1 MVLLHGLCLD
11 QSSWDIQIGQ
21 LIRKWGNDIRI
32 ISYDHRGHG
41 DSADAPMH
49 TYRIEQLADDL
60 ATLLIALRV
69 KGPLTLAGHSMGGM
83 TALAYLARSASHR
96 PVEPKSLVLVAT
108 AAGKLAQPGPRSAF
122 GHPRGNVTVSA
133 TALRPG
139 DVIDL
144 AAPDVVPADARLL
157 VAEDLEVDESLL
169 TGESLP
175 VDKQVDPVAAADTE
189 RASMLFEGST
199 IVAGHARAI
208 VVATGVGTAAHRA
221 ISAVVDVESSAGV
234 QARLRE
240 LTGKV
245 LPLTLAGGAAVTG
258 LALLRRATLRQA
270 VADGVAI
277 AVAAVPEG
285 LPLVATLSQLA
296 AAQRL
301 STRGVLVRAPRTI
314 EALGRVDT
322 ICFDKTGTLTEN
334 RLRLVRAVPAASD
347 PHGPFPGVADPE
359 AARVLQ
365 AAARATT
372 QPHEAQG
379 HAHATDEAIV
389 KAAAS
394 LKDDVEWNL
403 LAEVPFESS
412 RGFAASIGTLSADA
426 TKPLLMLKGAPE
438 VILPRCR
445 FDDPQADQDRAELMV
460 HNLAEQGLRV
470 LAVAQRSWIHE
481 TEDDDDTDADAV
493 DAAAHDLEL
502 IGYVGLADTARPSAR
517 PLIEALS
524 EAGRDVVLI
533 TGDHPVTAR
542 AIARQ
547 LGLPADARV
556 VTGADLNGLDEDASA
571 KLAAD
576 VQVFARVSPEQK
588 VQIVGALQRCGRVT
602 AMVGDGANDAA
613 AIRMA
618 DVGIGVSGRGSSA
631 ARGAADIVLTD
642 EDLTVLLDTLVEGRG
657 MWAGVRDAVTILV
670 GGNVGEVLFTIIGT
684 ALGTGRAPV
693 GTRQLL
699 LVNLLTD
706 MFPALAVAVTPQ
718 FEEPDADEY
727 DTEEEAFEARRAY
740 QRSVLT
746 GPTPSLDVELMR
758 QIVTR
763 GAVTAAG
770 ATAAWAIGRW
780 TPGTERRTSTMGLT
794 ALVTTQLA
802 QTLLTRRHSPL
813 VVATALGSSAV
824 LVAIVQTPGVSH
836 FFGAIMGSNVDA
848 LLVGGV
854 MAVNA
859 LTGGTQRLRADA
871 AAAELFAEQ
880 DQLARRVVVPT
891 VATARRRLEAARNA
905 ERTVTVSAT
914 ALRPGDVIDLA
925 APDVVPADAR
935 LLVAEDL
942 EVDES
947 LLTGES
953 LPVDKQV
960 DPVAAADTERA
971 SMLFEGST
979 IVAGHARAI
988 VVATGV
994 GTAAHRAISAVVDVE
1009 SSAGVQARLRE
1020 LTGKVLPLTLA
1031 GGAAVTGLALLRRAT
1046 LRQAVADGVAIA
1058 VAAVPEGLP
1067 LVATLSQLAA
1077 AQRLST
1083 RGVLVRAPRTIEALG
1098 RVDTICFDKTGTLT
1112 ENRLRLVQSVPAATN
1127 PHGPFPG
1134 VAEPAAARVLQ
1145 AAARATTQPHEAQGH
1160 AHATDEAIVKA
1171 AAALKDDVEWN
1182 LLAEVPFE
1190 SSRGFAASIG
1200 TLSADPAK
1208 PLLMLKGA
1216 PEVILPRCRF
1226 DDPQTDLDH
1235 AESLVHALAEQGLRV
1250 LAVARRSWV
1259 HETEDDDDTDADAVD
1274 AAAHDLELIG
1284 YVGLADTA
1292 RPSARPLIEA
1302 LSEANRDV
1310 VLITGDHP
1318 VTARAI
1324 ARQLGLSADVR
1335 VVTGADL
1342 NGLDED
1348 ASAKLAADVQVF
1360 ARVSPEQKVQI
1371 VGALQRCGRV
1381 TAMVGDG
1388 ANDAAAIRMAD
1399 VGIGVSGRGSSAAR
1413 GAADIVLT
1421 DDDLTVLLDTLVEGR
1436 GMWAGVRDAVTI
1448 LVGGNVGEVLFTII
1462 GTALGSGRAPV
1473 GTRQLLLVNLLTDMF
1488 PALAVAVTPQFEE
1501 PDADEYETEEEAV
1514 EARRAYQQSVLTGP
1528 TPSLDVELMRQI
1540 VTRGAVTAAGA
1551 TAAWAIG
1558 RWTPGTER
1566 RTSTMG
1572 LTALVTTQLAQTLLT
1587 RRHSP
1592 LVVATALGS
1601 SAVLVAIVQTPG
1613 VSHFFGCTPLGPVA
1627 WTGSSEQPRRPP
1639 GCRCSHPTGWPK
1651 PREWCSPNWREIS
1664 A

>member
-1 MVLLHGLCLD
+1 M
-11 QSSWDIQIGQ
+11 
-21 LIRKWGNDIRI
+21 
-32 ISYDHRGHG
+32 
-41 DSADAPMH
+41 
-49 TYRIEQLADDL
+49 
-60 ATLLIALRV
+60 RV
-69 KGPLTLAGHSMGGM
+69 PGVTAVVGGVAGGAVQMLQAGAQG
-83 TALAYLARSASHR
+83 
-96 PVEPKSLVLVAT
+96 VAT
-108 AAGKLAQPGPRSAF
+108 AADAVQTLTGPVLDSVSQSTARVLGTGRSANGKRDGASATVRWQSGQRVHLDLDPLLPFPRWHEHAAVVEEPVRKIAGVANAHVEGALGRLVVEVDADADADDVLDTVRDVVNAAAADLAAAGREPQIRIAPFADPGNPLAILVPLTAAAFDAVAIGAAVTGWVIRLPAAPKTTRAAAALLNHQPRMIAVLESRLGRVGTDLALSASTAAANGLTQAVGTPLLNLVERVLQISEAEAHRRRWRDREPQLASPTRPQAPVVPVISSAGAKSQASRHNWAAAAAGEASHVVVDGSIDAAIDTAKGSMAGPVEDYVDQAANGSLIAAASALVAGGGTEDAAGAVLAGIPKAAHMGRQSFAAVLGRGLADDGQMVLDPGALRRLDRVKVVVIDGAALRGDHRAVLHAQGDIPGWDDDRVYEVADALLHAEEPPEPDPDELPANTARLRYLRPEGPSATPAQGLEHADLVVDGATVGHVKVGWEVDPFAIPLLQIANRTGARVVLRHVAGTQDLAASVAASHPSGTPLLKLVRDLRADRGPVLLITALHRDFASTDTLAALAVADVGVALDDPRAATPWSADIITGTDLAAAVRILSALPAARRASESSVNLAKGGTTLAGLLLVTGDQRTSTNPLAVQRWLNPVNAAAASALISGAFSANRVLRQPDPTPQPLTAWHALDPEIVYARLAGRARPLTIEPGMPGWRRVLDDLSYSPVVSPLRGPARQVGKLLSATRAELSDPLTPILAVGAAASAIMGSNVDALLVGGVMAVNALTGGAQRLRADAAAAELFAEQEQFARRVVVPTVATSRRRLEAA
-122 GHPRGNVTVSA
+122 RKAERTVTVNA

-240 LTGKV
+240 LTAKV
-245 LPLTLAGGAAVTG
+245 LPLTLAGGAAVSG
-258 LALLRRATLRQA
+258 LALLRRASLRQA

-322 ICFDKTGTLTEN
+322 VCFDKTGTLTEN
-334 RLRLVRAVPAASD
+334 RLRLVRSVPATTN
-347 PHGPFPGVADPE
+347 PHGPFPGVAEPE
-359 AARVLQ
+359 AARVVQ

-394 LKDDVEWNL
+394 LKRDAEWNL

-412 RGFAASIGTLSADA
+412 RGFAASIGTLSADP
-426 TKPLLMLKGAPE
+426 TQPLLMLKGAPE

-445 FDDPQADQDRAELMV
+445 FADPQADQDHAESLV

-470 LAVAQRSWIHE
+470 LAVAKRSWDHD
-481 TEDDDDTDADAV
+481 THDDDTDADAV

-517 PLIEALS
+517 PLIEALV
-524 EAGRDVVLI
+524 EADRDVVLI

-556 VTGADLNGLDEDASA
+556 
-571 KLAAD
+571 
-576 VQVFARVSPEQK
+576 
-588 VQIVGALQRCGRVT
+588 I
-602 AMVGDGANDAA
+602 
-613 AIRMA
+613 
-618 DVGIGVSGRGSSA
+618 
-631 ARGAADIVLTD
+631 
-642 EDLTVLLDTLVEGRG
+642 
-657 MWAGVRDAVTILV
+657 
-670 GGNVGEVLFTIIGT
+670 
-684 ALGTGRAPV
+684 
-693 GTRQLL
+693 
-699 LVNLLTD
+699 
-706 MFPALAVAVTPQ
+706 
-718 FEEPDADEY
+718 
-727 DTEEEAFEARRAY
+727 
-740 QRSVLT
+740 
-746 GPTPSLDVELMR
+746 
-758 QIVTR
+758 
-763 GAVTAAG
+763 
-770 ATAAWAIGRW
+770 
-780 TPGTERRTSTMGLT
+780 
-794 ALVTTQLA
+794 
-802 QTLLTRRHSPL
+802 
-813 VVATALGSSAV
+813 
-824 LVAIVQTPGVSH
+824 
-836 FFGAIMGSNVDA
+836 
-848 LLVGGV
+848 
-854 MAVNA
+854 
-859 LTGGTQRLRADA
+859 
-871 AAAELFAEQ
+871 
-880 DQLARRVVVPT
+880 
-891 VATARRRLEAARNA
+891 
-905 ERTVTVSAT
+905 
-914 ALRPGDVIDLA
+914 
-925 APDVVPADAR
+925 
-935 LLVAEDL
+935 
-942 EVDES
+942 
-947 LLTGES
+947 
-953 LPVDKQV
+953 
-960 DPVAAADTERA
+960 
-971 SMLFEGST
+971 
-979 IVAGHARAI
+979 
-988 VVATGV
+988 
-994 GTAAHRAISAVVDVE
+994 
-1009 SSAGVQARLRE
+1009 
-1020 LTGKVLPLTLA
+1020 
-1031 GGAAVTGLALLRRAT
+1031 
-1046 LRQAVADGVAIA
+1046 
-1058 VAAVPEGLP
+1058 
-1067 LVATLSQLAA
+1067 
-1077 AQRLST
+1077 
-1083 RGVLVRAPRTIEALG
+1083 
-1098 RVDTICFDKTGTLT
+1098 
-1112 ENRLRLVQSVPAATN
+1112 
-1127 PHGPFPG
+1127 
-1134 VAEPAAARVLQ
+1134 
-1145 AAARATTQPHEAQGH
+1145 
-1160 AHATDEAIVKA
+1160 
-1171 AAALKDDVEWN
+1171 
-1182 LLAEVPFE
+1182 
-1190 SSRGFAASIG
+1190 
-1200 TLSADPAK
+1200 
-1208 PLLMLKGA
+1208 
-1216 PEVILPRCRF
+1216 
-1226 DDPQTDLDH
+1226 
-1235 AESLVHALAEQGLRV
+1235 
-1250 LAVARRSWV
+1250 
-1259 HETEDDDDTDADAVD
+1259 
-1274 AAAHDLELIG
+1274 
-1284 YVGLADTA
+1284 
-1292 RPSARPLIEA
+1292 
-1302 LSEANRDV
+1302 
-1310 VLITGDHP
+1310 
-1318 VTARAI
+1318 
-1324 ARQLGLSADVR
+1324 
-1335 VVTGADL
+1335 TGADL

-1421 DDDLTVLLDTLVEGR
+1421 DDDLSVLLDTLVEGR

-1501 PDADEYETEEEAV
+1501 PDADEYDTEEEAL
-1514 EARRAYQQSVLTGP
+1514 EARRAYQRSVLTGP
-1528 TPSLDVELMRQI
+1528 TPSLDVPLMRQI

-1627 WTGSSEQPRRPP
+1627 WTGVAGATAAATGLSVLAPHWLAKTAGIVQPELAEATSS
-1639 GCRCSHPTGWPK
+1639 
-1651 PREWCSPNWREIS
+1651 